1 MAFENSSLIVCVT
14 LALAKFFSGRILL
27 DLFRSRQAS
36 GQKKE
41 NKPRAEK
48 FVWTRQGDG
57 D

>member
-1 MAFENSSLIVCVT
+1 MAFENSSLIVGVT
-14 LALAKFFSGRILL
+14 VALATFFSGRILL